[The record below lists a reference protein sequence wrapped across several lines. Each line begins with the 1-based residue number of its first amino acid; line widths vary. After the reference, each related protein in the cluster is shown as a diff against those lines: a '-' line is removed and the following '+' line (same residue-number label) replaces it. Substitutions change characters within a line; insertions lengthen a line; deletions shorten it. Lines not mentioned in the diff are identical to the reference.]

1 MRPNHANYTGKE
13 GAVIFTLKTSKYA
26 DKRGAVAC
34 PGALDREI
42 PVISMSQTSMSNESK
57 VKTEKEEKNQKIK

>member
-1 MRPNHANYTGKE
+1 MRPNHANYTGKVE
-13 GAVIFTLKTSKYA
+13 GAVIFTLKTPKYT

-42 PVISMSQTSMSNESK
+42 PVCKFSTFNFGK
-57 VKTEKEEKNQKIK
+57 

>member
-42 PVISMSQTSMSNESK
+42 PVI
-57 VKTEKEEKNQKIK
+57 VKI